1 MKTALI
7 ITLSSPLLFGIYEN
21 GELIQELK
29 PPLPSSDALIELLSS
44 ACGEHKITKIIYTNG
59 PGSFMGLK
67 LSYVALSI
75 FCEVRGIEL
84 FAVSGFEFS
93 RAISARKG
101 FCFVKENDEIVI
113 KEARSDELKLPSSL
127 KGLKLSDDLL
137 PNYIL
142 DAV

>member
-21 GELIQELK
+21 GELLEELTS
-29 PPLPSSDALIELLSS
+29 PLPSSDALIELLST
-44 ACGEHKITKIIYTNG
+44 ACNKHEITEIIYTNG

-84 FAVSGFEFS
+84 FAVSGFEFCN
-93 RAISARKG
+93 AISARKG
-101 FCFVKENDEIVI
+101 FCFVKENDEIII
-113 KEARSDELKLPSSL
+113 KQAVSDELKLPSSL
-127 KGLKLSDDLL
+127 KDLKLSKDLL

-142 DAV
+142 EAV